1 MHRVIKLKGS
11 QTEASFCPEVN
22 HSLSFL
28 VSLPV
33 IMDREEGC
41 NSDPVLLYNLSSAQE
56 GGHPNVINLHGWSH
70 TPKHTLI
77 RLSGVLKFIIFLL
90 TYS

>member
-33 IMDREEGC
+33 IVDREEG
-41 NSDPVLLYNLSSAQE
+41 V
-56 GGHPNVINLHGWSH
+56 
-70 TPKHTLI
+70 
-77 RLSGVLKFIIFLL
+77 
-90 TYS
+90 